1 MNKKNSVKDFFLT
14 HVTNEKEVLKTLF
27 KIIIKKENSI
37 IQNETFKLVIN
48 NPRNSLII
56 SRIKITTNKIETLD
70 LFLIKG
76 K

>member
-1 MNKKNSVKDFFLT
+1 M
-14 HVTNEKEVLKTLF
+14 TNEKEVLKTLF
-27 KIIIKKENSI
+27 KIMIKKENSI

-56 SRIKITTNKIETLD
+56 SRIKITTNKFENLD
-70 LFLIKG
+70 LFLING

>member
-1 MNKKNSVKDFFLT
+1 MNNKYSVKDFFL
-14 HVTNEKEVLKTLF
+14 VPMTNEKEVLKTLF
-27 KIIIKKENSI
+27 KIIIKKEKSI

-56 SRIKITTNKIETLD
+56 SRIKITTNKFENLD
-70 LFLIKG
+70 LFLING

>member
-1 MNKKNSVKDFFLT
+1 M
-14 HVTNEKEVLKTLF
+14 TNEKEVLKTLF

-56 SRIKITTNKIETLD
+56 SRIKITTNKFENLD
-70 LFLIKG
+70 LF
-76 K
+76 

>member
-14 HVTNEKEVLKTLF
+14 QVTNEKEVLKTLF

-56 SRIKITTNKIETLD
+56 SRIKITTNKFKNLD
-70 LFLIKG
+70 LF
-76 K
+76 